1 MTADLTDLGFRGAP
15 VALMLLSERRIERV
29 NLAFEALFGWEEQE
43 LSGRSVRLLYP
54 SLADFAVIGRR
65 WQQRLADGAAHHDER
80 FMQLKTGEM
89 VWMRAGGRSLT
100 PAAPF
105 RLTVWSFELLGGA
118 GPEVLSPRERAVAQ
132 HVVNGRTSK
141 EAALALGLSPR
152 TVEVHRA
159 AILRKLG
166 VKSTAEMV
174 ARLIAPGTAG
184 RD

>member
-1 MTADLTDLGFRGAP
+1 MTDLAELGFQGAP
-15 VALMLLSERRIERV
+15 VALMLLAERRVERV
-29 NLAFEALFGWEEQE
+29 NRAFEALFGWREAE
-43 LSGRSVRLLYP
+43 LAGKSVRLLYP
-54 SLADFAVIGRR
+54 TLADFAAIGRR
-65 WQQRLADGAAHHDER
+65 WQRRLADGAAHHDER
-80 FMQLKTGEM
+80 FMRLKTGEM

-100 PAAPF
+100 PEAPF
-105 RLTVWSFELLGGA
+105 RLTAWSFELLGGA

-174 ARLIAPGTAG
+174 ARLIAPGAG
-184 RD
+184 PRG